1 MTVGGSGGGAWGGS
15 PGGGGSG
22 VGRHTSA
29 PKGSTLQLSARAAPG
44 SNRARANNAAPAIGI
59 ETMLR
64 NRSCGIGINSHPI
77 KKF

>member
-1 MTVGGSGGGAWGGS
+1 MSPGGGS